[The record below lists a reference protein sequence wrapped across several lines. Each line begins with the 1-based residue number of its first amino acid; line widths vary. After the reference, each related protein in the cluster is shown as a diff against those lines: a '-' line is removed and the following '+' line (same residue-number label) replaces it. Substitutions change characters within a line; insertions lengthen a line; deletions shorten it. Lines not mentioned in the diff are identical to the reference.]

1 MPADI
6 HDIETRLWAAADVV
20 RPVLLKAYENTQEI
34 TKAAELREM
43 IEDSPV

>member
-20 RPVLLKAYENTQEI
+20 RPVLLKAYENTRRL
-34 TKAAELREM
+34 LRLRN
-43 IEDSPV
+43 SGR